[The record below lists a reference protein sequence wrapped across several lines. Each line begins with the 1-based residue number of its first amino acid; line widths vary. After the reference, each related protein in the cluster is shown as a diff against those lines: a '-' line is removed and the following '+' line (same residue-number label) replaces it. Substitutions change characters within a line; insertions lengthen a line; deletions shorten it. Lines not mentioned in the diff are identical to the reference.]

1 MKLDTTQTDREHLPT
16 SAALAAMLAD
26 LPGETAS
33 IGFLVGRLGERSF
46 GLLLL
51 VLAVMGLAPGIATAT
66 TTLMPIIAIQMV
78 LGYHS
83 PVLPGFLAA
92 RAVSSARFSRAIAR
106 LVPPFRYAEIFVRPR
121 LTLPRAFATRFVGV
135 LVLIRVS
142 RRRRRVPGH
151 CSRGNCGVVRVHGGK
166 HSGAREGSGIC
177 RETVGENLR
186 GQHCVPIG
194 GP

>member
-92 RAVSSARFSRAIAR
+92 RAVSSARFSR
-106 LVPPFRYAEIFVRPR
+106 
-121 LTLPRAFATRFVGV
+121 
-135 LVLIRVS
+135 
-142 RRRRRVPGH
+142 
-151 CSRGNCGVVRVHGGK
+151 
-166 HSGAREGSGIC
+166 
-177 RETVGENLR
+177 
-186 GQHCVPIG
+186 
-194 GP
+194 